1 MSITKRLQPT
11 PGPSI
16 WYRKSDLMR
25 LFQVTARTIEK
36 WCASG
41 RLPEP
46 VRKGRG
52 WVRWPVARIDAL
64 IDEWKGEAG

>member
-1 MSITKRLQPT
+1 MKRLKPSE
-11 PGPSI
+11 GPSI

-36 WCASG
+36 WTASG

-46 VRKGRG
+46 VRKGKG
-52 WVRWPVARIDAL
+52 WVRWPCDRIDAL
-64 IDEWKGEAG
+64 IAAWREEAG